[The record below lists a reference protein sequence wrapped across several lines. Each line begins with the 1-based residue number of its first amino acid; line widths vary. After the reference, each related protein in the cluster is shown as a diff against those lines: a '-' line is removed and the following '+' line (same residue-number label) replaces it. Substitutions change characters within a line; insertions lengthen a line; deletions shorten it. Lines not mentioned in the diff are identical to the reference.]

1 VLPCF
6 ARCQGHQPKFQSCGS
21 RQVTR
26 GYCREFFTGDIFLNE
41 RDTLRKEIMSEHGTV
56 IVYLAR
62 RSVAQRTQC
71 RLTECLVDNELE
83 WMWKEV
89 VVA

>member
-1 VLPCF
+1 
-6 ARCQGHQPKFQSCGS
+6 
-21 RQVTR
+21 
-26 GYCREFFTGDIFLNE
+26 
-41 RDTLRKEIMSEHGTV
+41 MSEHGTV